1 MKLIH
6 KASGVEVKVGDT
18 VKNFRGELG
27 TIEGWV
33 RPRHTASEG
42 QIGVIR
48 ADMNT
53 PTYSYASV
61 WGCEWVEREDRADE
75 DMQSMRFDAD
85 TAKAFEGTYKKA
97 VEGGWEAFAFRGK
110 MFVTGYARYLCEY
123 LRGKGLL

>member
-6 KASGVEVKVGDT
+6 KATGVEVKVGDA
-18 VKNFRGELG
+18 VKNSRGETG

-48 ADMNT
+48 AGMNV
-53 PTYSYASV
+53 PLYNYASV

-75 DMQSMRFDAD
+75 DVQTMQFDKD
-85 TAKAFEGTYKKA
+85 TAKAFEETYKKA
-97 VEGGWEAFAFRGK
+97 VDGSWDTFAFRGK
-110 MFVTGYARYLCEY
+110 MFVTGYAKYLCEF